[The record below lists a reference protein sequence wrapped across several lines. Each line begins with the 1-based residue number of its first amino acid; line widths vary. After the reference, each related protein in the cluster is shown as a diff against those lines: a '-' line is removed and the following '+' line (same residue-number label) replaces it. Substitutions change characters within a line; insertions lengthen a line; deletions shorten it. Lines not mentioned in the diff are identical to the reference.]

1 MRLILEIDEPT
12 PSLNE
17 WNGSHW
23 AVKHRLRDRWGW
35 LIRAALSA
43 NRRHDI
49 VAEAT
54 LKTHA
59 MKGGMVSVSITRYGL
74 RLLDEDNLHGG
85 TKPAR
90 DALKAEGLIK
100 DDRPAFTMFHVEQH
114 FGDPPRT
121 VIELAPL

>member
-1 MRLILEIDEPT
+1 MTVTLEIDEPT

-17 WNGSHW
+17 FNGAHW

-49 VAEAT
+49 SAEAM

-59 MKGGMVSVSITRYGL
+59 MKGGMVRVSITRYGA
-74 RLLDEDNLHGG
+74 RLLDTDNLQGG

-100 DDRPAFTMFHVEQH
+100 DDRPAFALFHVEQRI
-114 FGDPPRT
+114 GDPPRT
-121 VIELAPL
+121 LIELSPL